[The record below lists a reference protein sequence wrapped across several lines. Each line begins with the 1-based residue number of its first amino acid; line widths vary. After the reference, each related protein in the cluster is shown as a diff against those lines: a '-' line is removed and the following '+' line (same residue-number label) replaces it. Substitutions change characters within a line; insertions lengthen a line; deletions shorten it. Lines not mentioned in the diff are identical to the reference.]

1 MIFSVREISL
11 PAWELDMN
19 FRRAHDLGGPSVV
32 KDIGDAERKVKA
44 AINSHLRLRLKPR
57 LNRMLAMQD
66 KRA

>member
-1 MIFSVREISL
+1 MVFSVREISL
-11 PAWELDMN
+11 PAWELDMT

-32 KDIGDAERKVKA
+32 KDMGDAGRKVK

-57 LNRMLAMQD
+57 LNQMLAMQN